1 MLEQSLLSAPTR
13 EGSPRYLSERASV
26 SLCKVSKISAL
37 SKAFVLGGKKYSI
50 LLNSPSVQSLYSK
63 YPTLVARKLH

>member
-26 SLCKVSKISAL
+26 SICKVSKKFAL
-37 SKAFVLGGKKYSI
+37 SKAFVLGGKKI
-50 LLNSPSVQSLYSK
+50 LDFAKLTVCPEFVQ
-63 YPTLVARKLH
+63 